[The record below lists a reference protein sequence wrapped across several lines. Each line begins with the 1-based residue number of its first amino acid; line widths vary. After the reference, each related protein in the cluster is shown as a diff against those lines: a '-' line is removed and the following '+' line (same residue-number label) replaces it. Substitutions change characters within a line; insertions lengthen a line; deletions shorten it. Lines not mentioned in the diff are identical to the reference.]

1 MNASALLMILVCK
14 YSLLA
19 YNIEDG
25 TLEVDKLTEEQK
37 KYRITENITFIDFFG
52 YCNFLPSS
60 LVGPPLEYQDY
71 KKYMEGS

>member
-19 YNIEDG
+19 YNLQDG
-25 TLEVDKLTEEQK
+25 SLEENKVTEEQK
-37 KYRITENITFIDFFG
+37 KYRITGNVSFIDFLG

-71 KKYMEGS
+71 KKYIE